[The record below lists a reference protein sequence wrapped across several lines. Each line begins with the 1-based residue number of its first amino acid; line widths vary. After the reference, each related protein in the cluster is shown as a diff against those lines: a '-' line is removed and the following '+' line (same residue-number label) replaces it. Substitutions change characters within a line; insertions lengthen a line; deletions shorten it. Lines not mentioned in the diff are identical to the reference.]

1 MHMQNKCPIQD
12 QNYENKEEKYK
23 NDWYHDQNIFPK
35 YATLGLTVTSSGLYQ
50 SCSFYIKTEKTD
62 MSNSH
67 QFLCNITVMRKRL
80 DQGNEKYFETSWK
93 KTERQ
98 IYKVLN
104 FSNNKVWWNF
114 LLQGSNILEVI
125 LAGLTSRQLGKLLR
139 LKNKHLS
146 FKIVTLNPCGINEHF
161 SVN

>member
-1 MHMQNKCPIQD
+1 MHMQKKCSIQ
-12 QNYENKEEKYK
+12 EEKYK
-23 NDWYHDQNIFPK
+23 NDWYHDQNIFPNLLLWVWLSLPQDFSNPV
-35 YATLGLTVTSSGLYQ
+35 ASIWRQ
-50 SCSFYIKTEKTD
+50 KTD

>member
-1 MHMQNKCPIQD
+1 MYMQIKCPIQD
-12 QNYENKEEKYK
+12 QNYESKEEKYQHK
-23 NDWYHDQNIFPK
+23 MIGIK
-35 YATLGLTVTSSGLYQ
+35 
-50 SCSFYIKTEKTD
+50 IKTFFRNMLLWVWLSLPQETFRKNWNDRGINPVASSNIKKKNID

-104 FSNNKVWWNF
+104 FSNNEVWWNF
-114 LLQGSNILEVI
+114 LLQGSNILEAI
-125 LAGLTSRQLGKLLR
+125 LACLTSRQLGKL
-139 LKNKHLS
+139 
-146 FKIVTLNPCGINEHF
+146 
-161 SVN
+161 